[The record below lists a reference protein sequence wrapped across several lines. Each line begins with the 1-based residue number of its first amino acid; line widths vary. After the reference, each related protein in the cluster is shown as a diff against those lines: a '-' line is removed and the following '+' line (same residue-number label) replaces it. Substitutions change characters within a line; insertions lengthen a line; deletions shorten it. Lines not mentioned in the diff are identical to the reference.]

1 MTDYRPGR
9 FGPRLEDPRRPMK
22 AIVHDRYGPP
32 DVLEL
37 ADIEEPRVDD
47 DDGVLVRVRAASVN
61 PADWHLMRGEP
72 RIARLDIGLRGPKHR
87 VLGCD
92 LAGEVEAVGANV
104 KTLKPGDEVFGSPFG
119 RGFGAL
125 AEACLCASEDLLES
139 KPANLTFEQAAA
151 APLAGMTALQ
161 ALRDHGRIEP
171 GHRVLIIGASGGVG
185 TFAVQIA
192 KSLGAEVT
200 GVCST
205 RNVDLVGSL
214 GADRVIDY
222 TEGEFIQDG
231 QRYDLVFQVAGT
243 RSPSDLRR
251 ALTSDGTLVPISGDS
266 EGHWIGP
273 IGRAARAFVLYRF
286 VSQRVA
292 IFTVKP
298 NGDDLRWLKELIEA
312 GEVTPVIDRT
322 HPLQEVP
329 GAIRYLE
336 QGRARGK
343 IVITV

>member
-1 MTDYRPGR
+1 
-9 FGPRLEDPRRPMK
+9 MK

-37 ADIEEPRVDD
+37 ADIEDPRVDD
-47 DDGVLVRVRAASVN
+47 DEVLVRVRAASVN
-61 PADWHLMRGEP
+61 PADWHMMRGEP
-72 RIARLDIGLRGPKHR
+72 RIARLDMGVRGPKHR

-104 KTLKPGDEVFGSPFG
+104 RKLKPGDEVFGSPFG
-119 RGFGAL
+119 HGFGAL
-125 AEACLCASEDLLES
+125 AEACACASEDLLAP

-171 GHRVLIIGASGGVG
+171 GQTAMIIGASGGVG

-200 GVCST
+200 GVCSA
-205 RNVDLVGSL
+205 RNLDLVGSL
-214 GADRVIDY
+214 GADHVIDY
-222 TEGEFIQDG
+222 TEGDFIRDG
-231 QRYDLVFQVAGT
+231 QRYDLVFQVAGA

-251 ALTSDGTLVPISGDS
+251 ALTSNGTLVAISGDS
-266 EGHWIGP
+266 KGRWIGP
-273 IGRAARAFVLYRF
+273 IGRAARAFALYRF
-286 VSQRVA
+286 VSQRLA

-298 NGDDLRWLKELIEA
+298 NTDDLRTLKEMIEV
-312 GEVTPVIDRT
+312 GEVKPVIDRT
-322 HPLQEVP
+322 YSLQEVP
-329 GAIRYLE
+329 EAIGYLE

-343 IVITV
+343 VVVTV